1 MVVAS
6 HLALALAAVD
16 IDVESDRIA
25 AAHIDGLRERGR
37 RWDVAA
43 CAGAMGLNRCNRD
56 ENAEA
61 IPHLEEAAGLY
72 DEIGDSL
79 MRAFCLAYLG
89 WARLMCGDADG
100 ARRDYS
106 EAHRLATLVGDPVH
120 VAFTVSKLGT
130 LDDAE
135 GHSAD
140 ALERHLDAFASF
152 EAVGNAGG
160 VGFSLSRASLSAWSL
175 GDFQSALD
183 FAVGAYESFTEL
195 GCRWGRTIAC
205 ARMAFAHLGLERP
218 GEARDWALRGLR
230 LCEGGLRLG
239 RLYNLS
245 AVAAASI
252 RDGDPETGLPLLRA
266 AVADPDNPAVYAT
279 QARRE
284 LELVETRLAEQ
295 GRVVE
300 DGAEAVDLD
309 AAVADL
315 LRTRN
320 GATQDA

>member
-1 MVVAS
+1 
-6 HLALALAAVD
+6 
-16 IDVESDRIA
+16 
-25 AAHIDGLRERGR
+25 
-37 RWDVAA
+37 
-43 CAGAMGLNRCNRD
+43 
-56 ENAEA
+56 
-61 IPHLEEAAGLY
+61 
-72 DEIGDSL
+72 
-79 MRAFCLAYLG
+79 
-89 WARLMCGDADG
+89 MCGDADG
-100 ARRDYS
+100 ARRDYL
-106 EAHRLATLVGDPVH
+106 EAHRLAMLVGDRVH
-120 VAFTVSKLGT
+120 VAFTLSKLGT

-175 GDFQSALD
+175 GDYQSALD

-205 ARMAFAHLGLERP
+205 ARMAFAHLGLGRP
-218 GEARDWALRGLR
+218 ADAREWGLRGLR

-252 RDGDPETGLPLLRA
+252 RAGDPETGLPLLRA

-279 QARRE
+279 QAGQE
-284 LELVETRLAEQ
+284 LEFIEARLAEQ
-295 GRVVE
+295 GRAIENGV
-300 DGAEAVDLD
+300 EAVDLD
-309 AAVADL
+309 AAIADL
-315 LRTRN
+315 LKAASGRPEPSDPR
-320 GATQDA
+320 AR